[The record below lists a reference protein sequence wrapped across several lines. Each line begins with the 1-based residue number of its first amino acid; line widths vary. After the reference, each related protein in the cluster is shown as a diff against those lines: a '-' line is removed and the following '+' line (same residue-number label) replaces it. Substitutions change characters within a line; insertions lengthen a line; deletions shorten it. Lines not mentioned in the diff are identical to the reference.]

1 MPDKEW
7 LEEKFPGENW
17 DVIPYDVFITLWLTA
32 VHGWERLAKQWDTE
46 NYSSHQPIYSAL
58 LPVGG
63 LMAVLGW
70 SQERGRAKQK
80 ELIGMTKADE
90 QDVYEIWDT
99 FNQIIAIPDD
109 TAAA

>member
-7 LEEKFPGENW
+7 LEERFPGENW
-17 DVIPYDVFITLWLTA
+17 DVIPYDVFITAWLSA

-46 NYSSHQPIYSAL
+46 NYGSHQPPLAL

-80 ELIGMTKADE
+80 ELIGMTRADE
-90 QDVYEIWDT
+90 QAVSENWDAVS
-99 FNQIIAIPDD
+99 QVMAIPDD
-109 TAAA
+109 VAA